1 MYFWGNEAPHHT
13 KKKENSIFHFFR
25 FIFIILIYNIRLN
38 YTILVL
44 KSYSSQNIL
53 SRIGHDNQWM
63 SVHHTYYQI
72 SYTSTSIFQTTQTST
87 VVEKKLKQLSRHMAY
102 TLLTHIKI
110 NIHYYILNL
119 NTTVYK
125 NKELQN
131 NAAIVFKTSSATGKK
146 FKKDTLHRG
155 GNIWNSFPTE
165 YKDNWE
171 YLTQCILSMITLS
184 SFRMWRYIW
193 RKYTVKKVV

>member
-1 MYFWGNEAPHHT
+1 MLNLWPFKCIFEVM
-13 KKKENSIFHFFR
+13 KKERKKNRF

-87 VVEKKLKQLSRHMAY
+87 VVEKKLKQLTRHMAY
-102 TLLTHIKI
+102 TLLTHIKKI
-110 NIHYYILNL
+110 STIIFWISIQQYIKIRSFKIMQPLCSKLPLQREKNSKRIHYIEVVTFEIPFQLNI
-119 NTTVYK
+119 K
-125 NKELQN
+125 
-131 NAAIVFKTSSATGKK
+131 
-146 FKKDTLHRG
+146 
-155 GNIWNSFPTE
+155 
-165 YKDNWE
+165 
-171 YLTQCILSMITLS
+171 IT
-184 SFRMWRYIW
+184 RII
-193 RKYTVKKVV
+193 

>member
-1 MYFWGNEAPHHT
+1 MKHHIT
-13 KKKENSIFHFFR
+13 QTRKKIRFIIFFR

-87 VVEKKLKQLSRHMAY
+87 VVEKKKLKQLSRHMAY
-102 TLLTHIKI
+102 TLLTHIKK

-155 GNIWNSFPTE
+155 GNI
-165 YKDNWE
+165 
-171 YLTQCILSMITLS
+171 
-184 SFRMWRYIW
+184 
-193 RKYTVKKVV
+193 